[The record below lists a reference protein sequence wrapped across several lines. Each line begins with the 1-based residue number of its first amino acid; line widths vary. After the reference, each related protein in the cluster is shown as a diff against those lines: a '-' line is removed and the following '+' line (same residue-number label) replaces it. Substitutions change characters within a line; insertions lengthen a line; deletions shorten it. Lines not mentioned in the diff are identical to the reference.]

1 MALNEAL
8 SIRIDELL
16 AEKGITQYRLAIKS
30 GLSSE
35 AISKIRLQKN
45 KMCAINIIYEIAQG
59 FDMTLEEFFS
69 GPLFSKENITD

>member
-1 MALNEAL
+1 MTLNEAL

-16 AEKGITQYRLAIKS
+16 AENGITQYRLAIKS

-45 KMCAINIIYEIAQG
+45 KMCAVNIIYEIAHG
-59 FDMTLEEFFS
+59 FDMTLEEFFDS
-69 GPLFSKENITD
+69 PLFGTENITD

>member
-1 MALNEAL
+1 MTLNEAL

-16 AEKGITQYRLAIKS
+16 KKNNITQYRLAIKS
-30 GLSSE
+30 GLPSE
-35 AISKIRLQKN
+35 SISKIRLQKN

-69 GPLFSKENITD
+69 SPLFSKENITD